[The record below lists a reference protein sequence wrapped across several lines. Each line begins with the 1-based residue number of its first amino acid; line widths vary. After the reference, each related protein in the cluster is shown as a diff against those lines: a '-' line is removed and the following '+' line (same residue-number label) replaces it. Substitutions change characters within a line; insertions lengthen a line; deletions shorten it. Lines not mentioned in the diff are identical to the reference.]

1 MILRQKTIIFFSA
14 LMFFGTTHSH
24 DQQYADLI
32 VFSYDR
38 PLQLYALLESVTAR
52 ITGLDR
58 IIVIYRASDKT
69 YAEAYHNLT
78 QTFEHITFWYQNNPP
93 KDFKSLT
100 MYALN
105 SSKQHYILFA
115 VDDNI
120 VTDYIDIPSA
130 IALLQATH
138 AYGFYFRLGT
148 HLTYCYSAQ
157 QVQKVPPYQQVL
169 DDVYLWHFEEGEWDW
184 RYPHTVDMTLYRIQ
198 DIAPQI
204 ELLHFSTPNSLEGH
218 WALKTS
224 HIINTYGLFHEH
236 TKIVNVPLNRVQTE
250 CPNINM
256 QAFSPQ
262 ELLTLFMQGKKI
274 DIEPLFKINN
284 HAAHME
290 YMPTFVAR

>member
-1 MILRQKTIIFFSA
+1 MSFS
-14 LMFFGTTHSH
+14 TTHSH
-24 DQQYADLI
+24 QLRADLV

-38 PLQLYALLESVTAR
+38 PLQLYALLESVAAR

-58 IIVIYRASDKT
+58 IIVLYRASDKA
-69 YAEAYHNLT
+69 YAKAYRDLT
-78 QTFEHITFWYQNNPP
+78 QKFEHVTFWYQENPP

-100 MYALN
+100 MHALN

-115 VDDNI
+115 VDDII
-120 VTDYIDIPSA
+120 VSDYIDIPYA

-157 QVQKVPPYQQVL
+157 QAQKVPPYQRVL
-169 DDVYLWHFEEGEWDW
+169 DDVCSWHFKDGEWDW
-184 RYPHTVDMTLYRIQ
+184 KYPHTVDMTLYRIQ
-198 DIAPQI
+198 DIAPQL
-204 ELLHFSTPNSLEGH
+204 ESLHFSTPNSLEGY

-224 HIINTYGLFHEH
+224 PIIDRDGLFHEH

-250 CPNINM
+250 CPNFNM

-290 YMPTFVAR
+290 YIPNFVAQ